1 MDATSSMVIILLA
14 IVLTRT
20 NKILIMQIPGYFL
33 IVIGS
38 LIYNEIIIINAG
50 GMDNSTKTKIEQR
63 ASKNANGYQD
73 ILEATIEE
81 IEVNQSLQS
90 LVE

>member
-1 MDATSSMVIILLA
+1 
-14 IVLTRT
+14 
-20 NKILIMQIPGYFL
+20 
-33 IVIGS
+33 
-38 LIYNEIIIINAG
+38 
-50 GMDNSTKTKIEQR
+50 MDNSTKTKIEQR

-81 IEVNQSLQS
+81 IEVNQSFQS